1 MTPAQELI
9 YDYVNTHQLVR
20 RKDIEL
26 NFGINANTA
35 KSHLRRLAA
44 VGAIYHRHEPAVGVV
59 WATAAAKNRMRQWVA
74 PVAPEPLKAYEQ
86 AASVWAYAARCAQE
100 AKR

>member
-1 MTPAQELI
+1 MTPAQERI
-9 YDYVNTHQLVR
+9 YDYVDTHQLVR

-44 VGAIYHRHEPAVGVV
+44 VGAIYHRHEPLVGVV
-59 WATAAAKNRMRQWVA
+59 WATAAAEKNRMRQWVA
-74 PVAPEPLKAYEQ
+74 PVASEPLKPYEQ
-86 AASVWAYAARCAQE
+86 AASVWDYARRCA
-100 AKR
+100 